1 MPLFRAYPQRF
12 LNATGGGLRVMVT
25 AVLLDGIR
33 FWRRGGLLAGGSHA
47 THINHA
53 VPPTRVAS
61 ERPLSG
67 NSTLRPC
74 LTP

>member
-12 LNATGGGLRVMVT
+12 LNADGGGLHALMTV
-25 AVLLDGIR
+25 VLLDGVR
-33 FWRRGGLLAGGSHA
+33 FCRRGGLLAGGSCA

-53 VPPTRVAS
+53 VPLALVAS

-67 NSTLRPC
+67 NSNLRPC